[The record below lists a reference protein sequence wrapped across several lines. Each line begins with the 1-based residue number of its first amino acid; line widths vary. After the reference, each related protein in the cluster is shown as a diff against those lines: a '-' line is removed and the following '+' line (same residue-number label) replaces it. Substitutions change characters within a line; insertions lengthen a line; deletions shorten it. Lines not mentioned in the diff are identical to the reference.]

1 MTLEGYDFVNS
12 SGTLTF
18 HWGPHSDEPFRVARD
33 LDAAAAALEDEYKM
47 LVLAREVV
55 VFDVKS
61 HFASETG
68 PEGGWPPR
76 SSARASEK
84 FYQTSTENLPEGIS
98 SQSTLEELRGAGL
111 AVGFGGPLLVKTG
124 AGKAVA
130 TARSSFVIEADGSGG
145 TITFAAT
152 PPDYMLEHNR
162 GIPDRETHGGF
173 WEGPNP
179 LPQREWLWLSE
190 AAGEAIFGIFED
202 FVDDAVAIVMNPL
215 TGGASILSHVENTA
229 GQGMFQSPTAFYM

>member
-1 MTLEGYDFVNS
+1 MGLDPYTFANS
-12 SGTLTF
+12 EGTLTMT
-18 HWGPHSDEPFRVARD
+18 WAPHEDEPLRVARD
-33 LDAAAAALEDEYKM
+33 LERAAAALEDEYKM
-47 LVLAREVV
+47 LLAAREVV

-84 FYQTSTENLPEGIS
+84 FYQSSTEDLPLGIS
-98 SQSTLEELRGAGL
+98 AASSLEELRGAGL

-130 TARSSFVIEADGSGG
+130 TARSSFVVEASSLGG
-145 TITFAAT
+145 TITFSAT
-152 PPDYMLEHNR
+152 PPEYMLEHNK
-162 GIPDRETHGGF
+162 GLPERETHGGF

-179 LPQREWLWLSE
+179 LPQREWMWLSE
-190 AAGEAIFGIFED
+190 GAGEAIFQIFED
-202 FVDDAVAIVMNPL
+202 FVDDAVALVTSPL
-215 TGGASILSHVENTA
+215 TGVTSVRTTG
-229 GQGMFQSPTAFYM
+229 GFFQNPHQLYMP